1 VTVDPYEIE
10 DTSDW
15 LGCPTPL
22 DTCRHQL
29 RMLENEIQ
37 ELMLQIRQAR
47 QNIFKLVEMHTEAAN
62 ERDTLRSQ
70 LATAKAEA
78 ANANRHATEIE
89 TRCNWELMAKGKHIS
104 ELTTKL
110 RALTG
115 QDQPVGLTGD
125 R

>member
-1 VTVDPYEIE
+1 MDPYEIE

-37 ELMLQIRQAR
+37 ELTLQLRQAR
-47 QNIFKLVEMHTEAAN
+47 EKIFKLVEMHAEAAN

-70 LATAKAEA
+70 LANAKAEA
-78 ANANRHATEIE
+78 ADAHRLATEIE
-89 TRCNWELMAKGKHIS
+89 TRSNWQLMAKDKHIS
-104 ELTTKL
+104 ELTAKL
-110 RALTG
+110 RALTCK
-115 QDQPVGLTGD
+115 DQPVGLPGD

>member
-1 VTVDPYEIE
+1 MDPYEIE

-37 ELMLQIRQAR
+37 ELTLQIRQAR

-70 LATAKAEA
+70 LSTAKAEA
-78 ANANRHATEIE
+78 ADANSLATEIE
-89 TRCNWELMAKGKHIS
+89 TRSNWELMAKDKHIS
-104 ELTTKL
+104 ELTAKL
-110 RALTG
+110 RALTCT
-115 QDQPVGLTGD
+115 DQPVGLPGD

>member
-1 VTVDPYEIE
+1 MDLFEIE

-37 ELMLQIRQAR
+37 ELTLQQRQAR

-78 ANANRHATEIE
+78 ADANRLANDIE
-89 TRCNWELMAKGKHIS
+89 TRSNCELMAKDKHIS
-104 ELTTKL
+104 ELTAKL
-110 RALTG
+110 RALTC
-115 QDQPVGLTGD
+115 QDQPFGLPGD

>member
-1 VTVDPYEIE
+1 MDLYEIE

-37 ELMLQIRQAR
+37 ELTLQQRQAR

-70 LATAKAEA
+70 LATAKAEVA
-78 ANANRHATEIE
+78 DANRLATDIE
-89 TRCNWELMAKGKHIS
+89 TRSNWELMAKDKHIS
-104 ELTTKL
+104 ELTAKL
-110 RALTG
+110 RALTC
-115 QDQPVGLTGD
+115 QDQPVGLPGD

>member
-1 VTVDPYEIE
+1 MDPYEIE

-22 DTCRHQL
+22 ETCRHQL

-37 ELMLQIRQAR
+37 ELTLQIRQAR

-70 LATAKAEA
+70 LATANAEA
-78 ANANRHATEIE
+78 ADANSLATEIE
-89 TRCNWELMAKGKHIS
+89 TRSNWELMAKDKHIS
-104 ELTTKL
+104 ELTAKL
-110 RALTG
+110 RALTC
-115 QDQPVGLTGD
+115 QDQPVGLPGD

>member
-1 VTVDPYEIE
+1 MDPYEIE

-37 ELMLQIRQAR
+37 ELTLQIRQAR
-47 QNIFKLVEMHTEAAN
+47 QNIFKLVEMHAEAAN

-78 ANANRHATEIE
+78 VDANSLATEIE
-89 TRCNWELMAKGKHIS
+89 TRSNWELMAKDKHIS
-104 ELTTKL
+104 ELTAKL
-110 RALTG
+110 RAFNCR
-115 QDQPVGLTGD
+115 DQPPGLPGD

>member
-1 VTVDPYEIE
+1 MDPYEIE

-37 ELMLQIRQAR
+37 ELTLQIRQAR

-78 ANANRHATEIE
+78 ADANSLTTEIE
-89 TRCNWELMAKGKHIS
+89 TRSNWELMAKDKHIS
-104 ELTTKL
+104 ELTAKL
-110 RALTG
+110 RALTSK
-115 QDQPVGLTGD
+115 DQTVGLPGD